1 MLASPPSCD
10 SSNLHIL
17 GVNSDVDAESVRR
30 FPTPGVSS
38 SCPPQVHSPP
48 PPLSLRALSL
58 SGHTS
63 PSVRRLMCTDGA
75 IDFAGDRLHPGDQ
88 YSTGCRDAPTTL
100 SRRANDCPAPVPFSV
115 TFSSSSEP
123 PRTPPRRARDKES
136 CSVAA
141 STIRAVSDPSVTASS
156 FPALSN
162 RGCLFLVVSDSNER
176 SSSDK
181 SRSRSACSRVRT
193 HMHSQVESSSVY
205 TCS

>member
-10 SSNLHIL
+10 FSDLTIL

-48 PPLSLRALSL
+48 PPPSLRNTSL

-88 YSTGCRDAPTTL
+88 YSTGCRDAPSTL
-100 SRRANDCPAPVPFSV
+100 SRRANDCPAPVPFS
-115 TFSSSSEP
+115 SGSEP

-141 STIRAVSDPSVTASS
+141 STIRAVSDPSVTASR

-193 HMHSQVESSSVY
+193 HMHSQVESSSAY

>member
-10 SSNLHIL
+10 FSDLTIL

-48 PPLSLRALSL
+48 PPLSLRALPL

-100 SRRANDCPAPVPFSV
+100 SRRANDCPAPVPFS
-115 TFSSSSEP
+115 SSSEP

-156 FPALSN
+156 FPALSH
-162 RGCLFLVVSDSNER
+162 RGCLFVAVSYTHLTLPTILLV
-176 SSSDK
+176 
-181 SRSRSACSRVRT
+181 
-193 HMHSQVESSSVY
+193 
-205 TCS
+205 

>member
-1 MLASPPSCD
+1 MILVSPPSCD
-10 SSNLHIL
+10 FSDLHLL

-30 FPTPGVSS
+30 FTTPGVSS

-48 PPLSLRALSL
+48 PPLFLRALSL

-100 SRRANDCPAPVPFSV
+100 SRRANDCPAPVPFS
-115 TFSSSSEP
+115 SGSEP

-156 FPALSN
+156 FPALSH
-162 RGCLFLVVSDSNER
+162 RGCLFVVASDSNER

-181 SRSRSACSRVRT
+181 SRSRSACSRVCA

>member
-48 PPLSLRALSL
+48 PPPSLRNTSL

-88 YSTGCRDAPTTL
+88 YSTGCRDAPSTL
-100 SRRANDCPAPVPFSV
+100 SRRANDCPAPVPFS
-115 TFSSSSEP
+115 SGSEP

-193 HMHSQVESSSVY
+193 HMHSQVESSSAY